1 MRYTILTKR
10 KSKHTA
16 AEAMWDIWFDY
27 LSKHYDLS
35 IYRDKVMI
43 QLNGHF
49 FESTL
54 EEQIKRVWHYPYSDC
69 DLVKFEDGSLGFVLT
84 VIGGNDTCVFKF
96 SPMQTY
102 PTWKEKLVH
111 IQNLLQSFISDVGL
125 EYDFDNDEFKT
136 NIDTGLDRDTLSE
149 IDGLN
154 YGLMVY
160 CGYAHKLRINKKE
173 D

>member
-1 MRYTILTKR
+1 MKYIILTTR

-27 LSKHYDLS
+27 LSKHYGLN

-43 QLNGHF
+43 QLNGHS

-54 EEQIKRVWHYPYSDC
+54 EEQIKRVWHFPYSDC

-84 VIGGNDTCVFKF
+84 VIGENDTCIFKF
-96 SPMQTY
+96 SPIQKDL
-102 PTWKEKLVH
+102 TWKGKLVH

-136 NIDTGLDRDTLSE
+136 RVDTGLDRDTLSE
-149 IDGLN
+149 IYGLN
-154 YGLMVY
+154 YNL
-160 CGYAHKLRINKKE
+160 LDKE
-173 D
+173 E

>member
-1 MRYTILTKR
+1 MEYTILTKR

-69 DLVKFEDGSLGFVLT
+69 DLVKFEDGSIGFVFSI
-84 VIGGNDTCVFKF
+84 VGKDDIYSFKF
-96 SPMQTY
+96 CPVQKHA
-102 PTWKEKLVH
+102 TWEDKL
-111 IQNLLQSFISDVGL
+111 IQINKLLKAFIDEIGL
-125 EYDFDNDEFKT
+125 EYDIDNDEYKT
-136 NIDTGLDRDTLSE
+136 KINTGLNRDTLSE

-154 YGLMVY
+154 SDLTFYY
-160 CGYAHKLRINKKE
+160 